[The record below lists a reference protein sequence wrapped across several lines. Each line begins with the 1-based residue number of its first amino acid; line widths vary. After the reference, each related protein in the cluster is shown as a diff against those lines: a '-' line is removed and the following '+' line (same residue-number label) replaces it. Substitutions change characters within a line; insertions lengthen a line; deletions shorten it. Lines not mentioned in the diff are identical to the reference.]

1 MDGKRRATRKSN
13 AVVFSSKEPATF
25 NNIGA
30 IAGLS
35 STRPWLG
42 NSSTDR
48 IGYWTTMVHTHVT
61 DASRANR
68 STHDSSCR
76 LSTSSKVPVSAES
89 MSRTATTSPR

>member
-1 MDGKRRATRKSN
+1 MDGKRRATRKFN

-30 IAGLS
+30 IAELS

-48 IGYWTTMVHTHVT
+48 IGYWTTMVPVMPVWSETSEWSPVGI
-61 DASRANR
+61 RA
-68 STHDSSCR
+68 
-76 LSTSSKVPVSAES
+76 A
-89 MSRTATTSPR
+89 